1 MRLNIWLMLRAGAV
15 GAMSYAIVEWL
26 LISDE
31 VLSYDL
37 SLCKVRMAQI
47 ETGVED
53 GHLDV
58 GSR

>member
-1 MRLNIWLMLRAGAV
+1 VQRASGGAGAV

-37 SLCKVRMAQI
+37 SLSKVRMAQI

>member
-1 MRLNIWLMLRAGAV
+1 
-15 GAMSYAIVEWL
+15 MSHAIVEWL

-31 VLSYDL
+31 VLGYDL